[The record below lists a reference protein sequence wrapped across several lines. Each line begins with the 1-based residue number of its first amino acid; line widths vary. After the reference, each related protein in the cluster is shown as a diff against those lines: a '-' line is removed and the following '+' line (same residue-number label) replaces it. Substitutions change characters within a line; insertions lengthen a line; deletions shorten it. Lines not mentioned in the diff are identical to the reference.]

1 MHQIIED
8 GLEDY
13 LAGRVL
19 RDFEMHLGQCPPC
32 QSELAEFHAV
42 SLLFRESLAIP
53 KEQVDVPVPSPGFY
67 TRLSGHLEAKLEAK
81 KAASP
86 WNFFSLNAAFGRR
99 VVFASLMTLAG
110 VGGYVISRESNISP
124 DLQGPEAIIA
134 SHDVEAP
141 HETSVERDRMM
152 VTLASYER

>member
-1 MHQIIED
+1 MHRIIEE

-13 LAGRVL
+13 LVGRTL
-19 RDFEMHLGQCPPC
+19 REFATHLAQCSPC
-32 QSELAEFHAV
+32 RAEVAEFQAV
-42 SLLFRESLAIP
+42 SLLFRESLAFP
-53 KEQVDVPVPSPGFY
+53 EAQPDVAVPSPGFY
-67 TRLSGHLEAKLEAK
+67 ARLSGELETR

-110 VGGYVISRESNISP
+110 VGGYLVSRESNVAP
-124 DLQGPEAIIA
+124 ELQGPEAIMA

-141 HETSVERDRMM
+141 HDATVERDRMM

>member
-1 MHQIIED
+1 MHRIIED

-19 RDFEMHLGQCPPC
+19 REFETHLGQCPPC
-32 QSELAEFHAV
+32 RAELVEFQAV
-42 SLLFRESLAIP
+42 SLLFRESMVIP
-53 KEQVDVPVPSPGFY
+53 KEQAELLLPSPGFY
-67 TRLSGHLEAKLEAK
+67 AHLSGQLEAK

-99 VVFASLMTLAG
+99 VVFASLMTLTC
-110 VGGYVISRESNISP
+110 VGGYLISRESNISP
-124 DLQGPEAIIA
+124 VLQGPEAIIA

-141 HETSVERDRMM
+141 HDATVERDRMM